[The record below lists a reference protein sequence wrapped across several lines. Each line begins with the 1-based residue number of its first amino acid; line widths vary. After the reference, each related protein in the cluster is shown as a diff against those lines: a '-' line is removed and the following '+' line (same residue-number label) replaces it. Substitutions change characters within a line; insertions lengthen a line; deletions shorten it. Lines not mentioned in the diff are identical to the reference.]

1 MGGVGR
7 VQVFRSGCS
16 KLAQASCDAR
26 GGFASRKGVARKE
39 RKVISVKCSGKLLVT
54 VMGIILS
61 GSVGFG
67 ATVTV
72 DGVIN
77 AGEYD
82 VSITDFDPVDMD
94 FKDSASDIEAL
105 HFGVTGAWL
114 NLGMT
119 VRGPLVSPKIN
130 TTGDGTGAFAPTSV
144 SLSLSQ
150 GGAEKH
156 SIHALMFF
164 GSVLNVSM
172 WDSTTPIP
180 TVIDISALQLKAV
193 DTGLEIAI
201 HASAFTNL
209 NPLSPFQFDLLF
221 DGGGTNE
228 DDRIQGTVPEPATM
242 SMILIGGLFTLV
254 RRRRAKR

>member
-1 MGGVGR
+1 
-7 VQVFRSGCS
+7 
-16 KLAQASCDAR
+16 
-26 GGFASRKGVARKE
+26 
-39 RKVISVKCSGKLLVT
+39 
-54 VMGIILS
+54 MGIILS

-77 AGEYD
+77 PGEYD
-82 VSITDFDPVDMD
+82 ISITDFDPAGLD
-94 FKDSASDIEAL
+94 FEDSGSDIEAF
-105 HFGVTGAWL
+105 HFGVTGVWF

-119 VRGPLVSPKIN
+119 VRGPLASPKIN
-130 TTGDGTGAFAPTSV
+130 TTGDGTGAFSPTSV
-144 SLSLSQ
+144 SFSLSQ

-156 SIHALMFF
+156 SLHALMFF

-172 WDSTTPIP
+172 WDSTTPTP

-201 HASAFTNL
+201 HGGAFTNL
-209 NPLSPFQFDLLF
+209 NPALPFQFDLLF
-221 DGGGTNE
+221 DGGGQNA
-228 DDRIQGTVPEPATM
+228 DDRIQGTIPEPATM